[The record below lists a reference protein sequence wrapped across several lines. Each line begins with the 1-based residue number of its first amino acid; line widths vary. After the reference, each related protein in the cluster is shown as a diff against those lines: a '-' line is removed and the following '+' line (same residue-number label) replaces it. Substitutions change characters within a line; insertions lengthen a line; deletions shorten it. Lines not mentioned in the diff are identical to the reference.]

1 MENHRGQEDSAPME
15 MGGCCLGSGGTHV
28 RPVVCVNG
36 WGCTLRLGDR
46 GCQSQVY
53 FSNGVSVKER
63 NNGCRY
69 ALVRVCE
76 EEKKSMKYHCG

>member
-1 MENHRGQEDSAPME
+1 MENHRGLEDSAPME
-15 MGGCCLGSGGTHV
+15 MGGRCVGSGGTHV

-53 FSNGVSVKER
+53 FSNGSECQRKEQWLQIRPGKSV
-63 NNGCRY
+63 
-69 ALVRVCE
+69 
-76 EEKKSMKYHCG
+76 